1 MGLSVAAGSVAVGQ
15 QSTRSGA
22 WTLDA
27 PEGDW
32 YSTGRDYS
40 LQRFSPLKQI
50 TTANVKDLKVAWTF
64 STGTL
69 RGHEGSPLVIGNVM
83 YVNTPF
89 PNIVYALDL
98 AKPGAPMIW
107 KYVPN
112 QSPDAIPIACC
123 DVVNRGVAYHPSGK
137 IFVNT
142 LQGEL
147 IALDAKT
154 GHELWKA
161 KHPERSDAGPEAT
174 GYTQGAT
181 IT

>member
-1 MGLSVAAGSVAVGQ
+1 MPAKEPGLGLVGVLTAAVTLLLGAKKLCNERTRIGITGLLTMGLSVAAGSVAVGQ
-15 QSTRSGA
+15 QGARSGA
-22 WTLDA
+22 WTLDV

-50 TTANVKDLKVAWTF
+50 TTANVKDLNVAWTF

-69 RGHEGSPLVIGNVM
+69 RGHEGSPLVVGNVM

-107 KYVPN
+107 KYVPT
-112 QSPDAIPIACC
+112 SRRTRFPLRA
-123 DVVNRGVAYHPSGK
+123 V
-137 IFVNT
+137 T
-142 LQGEL
+142 
-147 IALDAKT
+147 
-154 GHELWKA
+154 W
-161 KHPERSDAGPEAT
+161 
-174 GYTQGAT
+174 
-181 IT
+181 